1 MSQRD
6 KLINL
11 WHGMPLKRIGSMDPA
26 KHGVNKTKAHY
37 LIATSEIFRELMS
50 KSFNNLDLSRVLLVG
65 QPRNDLLFQKTD
77 FFSKRNIQ
85 RTDYCSVGI
94 WLPTFRTSII
104 GETRTDG
111 ISTNDTISFLN
122 IADLQDLNIFF
133 IGN

>member
-1 MSQRD
+1 MA
-6 KLINL
+6 
-11 WHGMPLKRIGSMDPA
+11 WHAIKADRFNGSLA

-122 IADLQDLNIFF
+122 IADLQDLNIFYRKLKF
-133 IGN
+133 C